1 MDKINILKCW
11 VDAPYAMHPD
21 FCSHTV
27 VTMFLGWILVASMS
41 KIKKSKFKKLNR
53 GGTDRGR

>member
-1 MDKINILKCW
+1 MDKINIMKCW

-21 FCSHTV
+21 FWSHTV
-27 VTMFLGWILVASMS
+27 VTISLRWILVASMS
-41 KIKKSKFKKLNR
+41 KIKIYKFKKLNR